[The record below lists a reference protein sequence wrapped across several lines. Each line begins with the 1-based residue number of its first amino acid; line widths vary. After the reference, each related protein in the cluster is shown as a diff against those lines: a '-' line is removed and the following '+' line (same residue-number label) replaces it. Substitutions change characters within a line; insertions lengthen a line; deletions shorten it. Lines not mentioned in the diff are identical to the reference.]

1 MRPVLAPPPGGTVQP
16 GEPPT
21 FSVVIAAYQAA
32 GTIGDA
38 VGSALAQTLPASDV
52 VVCDDGSTDE
62 LGQAL
67 APYADRITVLRQA
80 NSGEGAAKNAAVRA
94 ARGEFAVFLD
104 ADDVFL
110 PERLEALAELAAAR
124 PDLDVLTTDA
134 FLEVDG
140 RVVRLCYDEG
150 WTFETDDQRGAILQ
164 RNFVFGLAAV
174 RRRTFL
180 EKGGFDESL
189 RYATDWDL
197 WCRLILDGSRV
208 GLVAEPL
215 ARYRLNPAAL
225 SAQRPA
231 LLRGRCDVLEKAA
244 ARPDLGAAERRHVT
258 RALTA
263 GRREALLAEAHEALL
278 QKSSHARLLAARVAR
293 APSMPLGTRLKA
305 IVAAAAPGLASR
317 RLRQKRSLHGVPGPA
332 GVRFPL

>member
-1 MRPVLAPPPGGTVQP
+1 MRPLLAPPRGGTVEP
-16 GEPPT
+16 GEAPT

-32 GTIGDA
+32 GTIADA
-38 VGSALAQTLPASDV
+38 VASALAQTLPASDV

-62 LGQAL
+62 LERAL
-67 APYADRITVLRQA
+67 APYADSITFLRQA
-80 NSGEGAAKNAAVRA
+80 NGGEGAAKNAAMRA

-110 PERLEALAELAAAR
+110 PERLEALAELAATR

-140 RVVRLCYDEG
+140 EVVRRCYDEG
-150 WTFETDDQRGAILQ
+150 WTFETEDQRGAILQ

-174 RRRTFL
+174 RRQTFL
-180 EKGGFDESL
+180 DEGGFDESL

-197 WCRLILDGSRV
+197 WCRLILNGSRV
-208 GLVAEPL
+208 GLVTEPL

-244 ARPDLGAAERRHVT
+244 ARPDLNAAERGQVT

-263 GRREALLAEAHEALL
+263 GRREALLAEAHEALI
-278 QKSSHARLLAARVAR
+278 QKSSHARLLAARVAS

-305 IVAAAAPGLASR
+305 ILAAAAPGLASR
-317 RLRQKRSLHGVPGPA
+317 RLRQARALHGVPGPA

>member
-1 MRPVLAPPPGGTVQP
+1 MRPVLAPPSGREVETR
-16 GEPPT
+16 EAPT

-32 GTIGDA
+32 GTIGEA
-38 VGSALAQTLPASDV
+38 VGSALAQTLPPLEV

-62 LGQAL
+62 LERAL
-67 APYADRITVLRQA
+67 APYADRITFFRQA

-94 ARGEFAVFLD
+94 ARGVFAVFLD

-140 RVVRLCYDEG
+140 KVVRLCYDEG

-180 EKGGFDESL
+180 DRGGFDESL

-225 SAQRPA
+225 SAQRAA
-231 LLRGRCDVLEKAA
+231 LLRGRCDVLQKAA
-244 ARPDLGAAERRHVT
+244 ARPDLSAAERGQVT
-258 RALTA
+258 RALA
-263 GRREALLAEAHEALL
+263 AARREALLTEAQEALV
-278 QKSSHARLLAARVAR
+278 QGTSQARQLAARVAR

-305 IVAAAAPGLASR
+305 ILAAAAPGLASR
-317 RLRQKRSLHGVPGPA
+317 RLRRARALRGVPGPA

>member
-1 MRPVLAPPPGGTVQP
+1 MRPVLAPPPGGKV
-16 GEPPT
+16 EPREAPT

-32 GTIGDA
+32 DTIGDA
-38 VGSALAQTLPASDV
+38 IGSALAQTLPASDV

-62 LGQAL
+62 LERSL
-67 APYADRITVLRQA
+67 APYADRITFLRQT

-110 PERLEALAELAAAR
+110 PERLEALAELAGAR

-134 FLEVDG
+134 FLEVG
-140 RVVRLCYDEG
+140 GKVVRRCYDEG
-150 WTFETDDQRGAILQ
+150 WTFETNDQRGAILQ

-174 RRRTFL
+174 RRQTFL
-180 EKGGFDESL
+180 EGGGFDESL

-197 WCRLILDGSRV
+197 WCRLILDGSRF

-244 ARPDLGAAERRHVT
+244 ARPDLDAAERRQVT

-263 GRREALLAEAHEALL
+263 GRREALLAEAHEALIE
-278 QKSSHARLLAARVAR
+278 KASHARVLAARVAG

-305 IVAAAAPGLASR
+305 IVAAVAPGLAAR
-317 RLRQKRSLHGVPGPA
+317 RLKQARALHGVPGPA